1 MTFPPF
7 LSSYGTGGHS
17 GMEIWEMSEKRN
29 ISKGGG
35 GGLSLFL
42 SIILVFCILGIV
54 VFSVAQKLSQIVIA
68 HV

>member
-1 MTFPPF
+1 
-7 LSSYGTGGHS
+7 
-17 GMEIWEMSEKRN
+17 MEIWEMSEKRN

-54 VFSVAQKLSQIVIA
+54 VFSVAQKLSREMSESAIQNLNGSLYLI
-68 HV
+68 